1 MPRFS
6 PQFLDELTARAD
18 LAQVVSRYTQL
29 TSRGDRLW
37 ALCPFHG
44 EKTASF
50 TVNPEKQLY
59 YCFGCGKGGG
69 VVQFVMDIERL
80 EFKEA
85 VEFLA
90 EMYNMELPQDEN
102 EKIVSVRKR
111 ILEAYRLAARFY
123 FDQLA
128 AQNSREAVEYVRRR
142 ALTAATVR
150 KFGIGYAPD
159 TWDALT
165 KFLKSKG
172 FAEHELVEA
181 GLAKKG
187 ERSVYDTF
195 RNRLM
200 FPIIDVKG
208 NVIGF
213 GGRVLSG
220 ESKGQK
226 YLNTGNTPVFYKKSN
241 LYAYQLAK
249 KSGSGKIILA
259 EGYMDVVSL
268 HQAGFGYAVASLGT
282 ALTEEQARMLAKAAD
297 EIIIAYDTDAA
308 GAAATERAV
317 KVLSQVTDKTVRI
330 LRVPGG
336 KDPDEFI
343 RTNGAEAFAR
353 VLERSEEQ
361 MEFRLAALKAGA
373 DLKNDEERIAYIR
386 RAAALLAELGSKIET
401 EVYAGRV
408 AEAAGVSRDAVITEV
423 EAVRKKRLRAEQKK
437 RHAEDIGLERQL
449 QPPRDSGV
457 RYGNPAA
464 ARAEEDLIAL
474 VAERP
479 ALAREAAARV
489 KREDF
494 TSEELAGIFFKLL
507 QKIQSDENFN
517 VNLFNSE
524 LDDGSVRLLSRIL
537 AANRPHVNPER
548 ELSDLCGLLS
558 RRRLLAEGGETE
570 NGQDPLERIVQMK
583 SRPRDG
589 G

>member
-6 PQFLDELTARAD
+6 QQFLDELTARAD

-69 VVQFVMDIERL
+69 VVQFVMDMERL

-90 EMYNMELPQDEN
+90 EMYNMELPQDES
-102 EKIVSVRKR
+102 EKLVSVRKR
-111 ILEAYRLAARFY
+111 ILEANRLAARFY

-128 AQNSREAVEYVRRR
+128 AQRSREAVEYVKKR
-142 ALTAATVR
+142 ALSAATVR

-159 TWDALT
+159 AWDALT
-165 KFLKSKG
+165 KHLKGRG

-297 EIIIAYDTDAA
+297 EIVIAYDTDAA

-343 RTNGAEAFAR
+343 RANGAEAFAR

-386 RAAALLAELGSKIET
+386 KAALLLS
-401 EVYAGRV
+401 
-408 AEAAGVSRDAVITEV
+408 
-423 EAVRKKRLRAEQKK
+423 
-437 RHAEDIGLERQL
+437 
-449 QPPRDSGV
+449 
-457 RYGNPAA
+457 
-464 ARAEEDLIAL
+464 EEDLIAL

-548 ELSDLCGLLS
+548 ELADLCGLLS